1 MQSNKVIQDK
11 TNCKDEKSNTDYCA
25 KKDNAVSLQKVRFS
39 YDGGKTWILDGID
52 LEIAYGQRIAIIG
65 KNGSGKSTLS
75 KIIAGLSSPDSGIVT
90 LCGIKVFE
98 TNNVDSKAYQKARE
112 SIGALFQSPEDQ
124 IVTTV
129 VEDDVAFG
137 LENLCASKEF
147 MKQNISNALRA
158 VNMENHRFSDP
169 SNMSGGQQQR
179 VAIASSIATQSKLL
193 VLDEPTSMLDACA
206 KADVNKLFDKLQA
219 RGTTI
224 VQVTHK
230 ISECK
235 NADRIL
241 MLENGKLRDVSLLEL
256 DEFYAE
262 KSPAVIESKRMTEN
276 AEKSNAESKNK
287 RDSNKASKN
296 AAIEISNLSVS
307 YANSQNPIIRDYSLS
322 VKAGE
327 IVAIMGKNGCGKS
340 TLAKAICGLI
350 KYDSGSICV
359 NGIKI
364 SEKTSKSQMRAVR
377 KNIGYVMQL
386 PEQQLFAQTVFEDVA
401 YGPKNF
407 GLEGCELRSRVLSA
421 LKSLHIEHLA
431 QKSPFELSGGQQRL
445 AAIAGILACNP
456 KILVLDEPTAG
467 LDFEY
472 AKIVLKILS
481 DLHNKG
487 VTIIVITHDFS
498 EAKSLGARIVTLDSH
513 EKKQV
518 PEQAQDEKLENTSEN
533 AIANGNANTN
543 ENTSKNVSTNGSEN
557 TSKNKNKNKSLLS
570 LFNTR
575 IILISCLILMFSAFS
590 ITNFYQLGILAL
602 STLALIFLARISPI
616 ELLLS
621 LHMFIA
627 IFVFSG
633 LFNLLVVHSGRG
645 LFRIGPI
652 LITDDGIKFAIL
664 FASRFSLVILIGS
677 IIVLTISQTRLT
689 EACASI
695 ISPLKIVGLPSQ
707 EIALIMSL
715 ALRFLPTLSKEAESV
730 ALAQIARGGNI
741 KDGSIKKRLQAIT
754 SLIVPGFASVIRHAN
769 TLGLALDSRC
779 YVPGAKRTHLHTEKM
794 RLKDFALL
802 IITLGIVCGIISAG
816 IFV

>member
-11 TNCKDEKSNTDYCA
+11 TSCKVEKSNTDYFA

-98 TNNVDSKAYQKARE
+98 ANNVDSKAYQKARE

-179 VAIASSIATQSKLL
+179 VAIASSIATKSKLL
-193 VLDEPTSMLDACA
+193 VLDEPTSMLDSCA
-206 KADVNKLFDKLQA
+206 KEDVNKLFNKLQTS
-219 RGTTI
+219 GTTI

-256 DEFYAE
+256 DEFFTE
-262 KSPAVIESKRMTEN
+262 KSPAVIESKSMTEN
-276 AEKSNAESKNK
+276 AKKSNT
-287 RDSNKASKN
+287 
-296 AAIEISNLSVS
+296 AIEISNLNVS
-307 YANSQNPIIRDYSLS
+307 YTNSQSPIIRDYSLS
-322 VKAGE
+322 VKSCE

-340 TLAKAICGLI
+340 TLAKAICALI

-364 SEKTSKSQMRAVR
+364 SEKTSKSQMREIR

-407 GLEGCELRSRVLSA
+407 GLEGRELHSRVLNA

-445 AAIAGILACNP
+445 AAIAGVLACNP

-487 VTIIVITHDFS
+487 ITIIVITHDLN
-498 EAKSLGARIVTLDSH
+498 EAKSLGARIVTLESR
-513 EKKQV
+513 KKKEIQ
-518 PEQAQDEKLENTSEN
+518 EHAQDEKLENASEN
-533 AIANGNANTN
+533 VN
-543 ENTSKNVSTNGSEN
+543 EKKNEI
-557 TSKNKNKNKSLLS
+557 KNKSLLS

-616 ELLLS
+616 KLLLS

-633 LFNLLVVHSGRG
+633 MFNLLVVNSGREI
-645 LFRIGPI
+645 FKIGPL

-677 IIVLTISQTRLT
+677 IIVLTISQTQLT

-695 ISPLKIVGLPSQ
+695 ISPLRIIGLPSQ

-715 ALRFLPTLSKEAESV
+715 ALRFLPTLAKEAESV

-779 YVPGAKRTHLHTEKM
+779 YVPGAKRTHLHTEKI
-794 RLKDFALL
+794 RIKDFALL
-802 IITLGIVCGIISAG
+802 SVTLAIVCGIIFAG

>member
-11 TNCKDEKSNTDYCA
+11 TCCKVEKSNTDYFA

-65 KNGSGKSTLS
+65 KNGSGKSTLA

-98 TNNVDSKAYQKARE
+98 ANNVDSKAYQKARE

-158 VNMENHRFSDP
+158 VNMENHRFNDP

-179 VAIASSIATQSKLL
+179 VAIASSIATKSKLL
-193 VLDEPTSMLDACA
+193 VLDEPTSMLDSCA
-206 KADVNKLFDKLQA
+206 KEDVNKLFNKLQTS
-219 RGTTI
+219 GTTI

-256 DEFYAE
+256 DEFFTE
-262 KSPAVIESKRMTEN
+262 KSPAVIESKSMTEN
-276 AEKSNAESKNK
+276 AKKSNT
-287 RDSNKASKN
+287 
-296 AAIEISNLSVS
+296 AIEISNLNVS
-307 YANSQNPIIRDYSLS
+307 YTNSQTPIIRDYSLS
-322 VKAGE
+322 VKSGE

-340 TLAKAICGLI
+340 TLAKTICALI

-364 SEKTSKSQMRAVR
+364 SEKTSKSQMREIR

-407 GLEGCELRSRVLSA
+407 GLEGRELHSRVLNA

-487 VTIIVITHDFS
+487 VTIIVITHDLN
-498 EAKSLGARIVTLDSH
+498 EAKALGARIVALDSRK
-513 EKKQV
+513 KKQIQEHAQ
-518 PEQAQDEKLENTSEN
+518 EQTQDEKLENACE
-533 AIANGNANTN
+533 NGNEKKN
-543 ENTSKNVSTNGSEN
+543 EI
-557 TSKNKNKNKSLLS
+557 KNKSLLS

-616 ELLLS
+616 KLLLS

-633 LFNLLVVHSGRG
+633 MFNLLVVHSGREI
-645 LFRIGPI
+645 FKIGPL

-677 IIVLTISQTRLT
+677 IIVLTISQTQLT

-695 ISPLKIVGLPSQ
+695 ISPLRIIGLPSQ

-715 ALRFLPTLSKEAESV
+715 ALRFLPTLAKEAESV

-802 IITLGIVCGIISAG
+802 IITLAIVCGIIFAG

>member
-1 MQSNKVIQDK
+1 M
-11 TNCKDEKSNTDYCA
+11 
-25 KKDNAVSLQKVRFS
+25 QKVRFS

-65 KNGSGKSTLS
+65 KNGSGKSTLA

-98 TNNVDSKAYQKARE
+98 ANNVDSKAYQKARE

-158 VNMENHRFSDP
+158 VNMENHRFNDP

-179 VAIASSIATQSKLL
+179 VAIASSIATKSKLL
-193 VLDEPTSMLDACA
+193 VLDEPTSMLDSCA
-206 KADVNKLFDKLQA
+206 KEDVNKLFNKLQTS
-219 RGTTI
+219 GTTI

-256 DEFYAE
+256 DEFFTE
-262 KSPAVIESKRMTEN
+262 KSPAVIESKSMTEN
-276 AEKSNAESKNK
+276 AKKSNT
-287 RDSNKASKN
+287 
-296 AAIEISNLSVS
+296 AIEISNLNVS
-307 YANSQNPIIRDYSLS
+307 YTNSQTPIIRDYSLS
-322 VKAGE
+322 VKSGE

-340 TLAKAICGLI
+340 TLAKTICALI

-364 SEKTSKSQMRAVR
+364 SEKTSKSQMREIR

-407 GLEGCELRSRVLSA
+407 GLEGRELHSRVLNA

-445 AAIAGILACNP
+445 AAIAGVLACNP

-487 VTIIVITHDFS
+487 ITIIVITHDLN
-498 EAKSLGARIVTLDSH
+498 EAKSLGARIVTLESR
-513 EKKQV
+513 KKKEIQ
-518 PEQAQDEKLENTSEN
+518 EHAQDEKLENASEN
-533 AIANGNANTN
+533 VN
-543 ENTSKNVSTNGSEN
+543 EK
-557 TSKNKNKNKSLLS
+557 KIKNKSLLS

-616 ELLLS
+616 KLLLS

-633 LFNLLVVHSGRG
+633 MFNLLVVNSGREI
-645 LFRIGPI
+645 FKIGPL

-677 IIVLTISQTRLT
+677 IIVLTISQTQLT

-695 ISPLKIVGLPSQ
+695 ISPLRIIGLPSQ

-779 YVPGAKRTHLHTEKM
+779 YVPGANRTHLHAEKI
-794 RLKDFALL
+794 RIKDFALL
-802 IITLGIVCGIISAG
+802 SVTLAIVCGIIFAG

>member
-1 MQSNKVIQDK
+1 MQSNKVIQYK
-11 TNCKDEKSNTDYCA
+11 TSCKDERSNTDYCA

-98 TNNVDSKAYQKARE
+98 ANNVDSKAYQKARE

-147 MKQNISNALRA
+147 MKKNISNALRA

-179 VAIASSIATQSKLL
+179 VAIASSIATKSKLL
-193 VLDEPTSMLDACA
+193 VLDEPTSMLDSCA
-206 KADVNKLFDKLQA
+206 KEDVNKLFDKLQA
-219 RGTTI
+219 SGTTI

-256 DEFYAE
+256 DEFFTE
-262 KSPAVIESKRMTEN
+262 KSPAVIESKSMTEN
-276 AEKSNAESKNK
+276 AESSNT
-287 RDSNKASKN
+287 
-296 AAIEISNLSVS
+296 AIEISNLNVS
-307 YANSQNPIIRDYSLS
+307 YTNSQSPIIRDYSLS
-322 VKAGE
+322 VKSGE

-340 TLAKAICGLI
+340 TLAKAICALI

-364 SEKTSKSQMRAVR
+364 SEKTSKSQMREIR

-407 GLEGCELRSRVLSA
+407 GLEGCELRSRVLNA

-487 VTIIVITHDFS
+487 VTIIVITHDLN
-498 EAKSLGARIVTLDSH
+498 EAKALGARIVTLDSR
-513 EKKQV
+513 EKKQAQ
-518 PEQAQDEKLENTSEN
+518 EQAQVQAQGKKLENTSEN
-533 AIANGNANTN
+533 
-543 ENTSKNVSTNGSEN
+543 GSEN
-557 TSKNKNKNKSLLS
+557 KNKNKNKSLLS

-616 ELLLS
+616 KLLLS

-627 IFVFSG
+627 IFIFSG

-645 LFRIGPI
+645 LFRIGPL

-802 IITLGIVCGIISAG
+802 SVTLAIVCGIIFAG
-816 IFV
+816 IFIA

>member
-1 MQSNKVIQDK
+1 MQSNKVIQYK
-11 TNCKDEKSNTDYCA
+11 TSCKDEKSNTDYCA

-98 TNNVDSKAYQKARE
+98 ANNVDSKAYQKARE

-147 MKQNISNALRA
+147 MKQNIGNALRA

-179 VAIASSIATQSKLL
+179 VAIASSIATKSKLL
-193 VLDEPTSMLDACA
+193 VLDEPTSMLDSCA
-206 KADVNKLFDKLQA
+206 KEDVNKLFDKLQA
-219 RGTTI
+219 SGTTI

-256 DEFYAE
+256 DEFFTE
-262 KSPAVIESKRMTEN
+262 KSPTVIESKSMTEN
-276 AEKSNAESKNK
+276 VENSNT
-287 RDSNKASKN
+287 
-296 AAIEISNLSVS
+296 AIEISNLRLS
-307 YANSQNPIIRDYSLS
+307 YSKNQTPILCDYSLS
-322 VKAGE
+322 VKSGE

-340 TLAKAICGLI
+340 TLAKAICALI

-364 SEKTSKSQMRAVR
+364 SEKTSKSQMREIR

-407 GLEGCELRSRVLSA
+407 GLEGRELHSRVLSA

-487 VTIIVITHDFS
+487 VTIIVITHDLN
-498 EAKSLGARIVTLDSH
+498 EAKALGARIVTLDSR
-513 EKKQV
+513 KKKLVQEQV
-518 PEQAQDEKLENTSEN
+518 QAQAEKLENASE
-533 AIANGNANTN
+533 
-543 ENTSKNVSTNGSEN
+543 NGSEN
-557 TSKNKNKNKSLLS
+557 ENKNKSLLS

-616 ELLLS
+616 KLLLS

-633 LFNLLVVHSGRG
+633 MFNLLVVHSGREI
-645 LFRIGPI
+645 FKIGP
-652 LITDDGIKFAIL
+652 LSITDDGIKFAIL

-695 ISPLKIVGLPSQ
+695 ISPLKSVGLPSQ

-741 KDGSIKKRLQAIT
+741 KDGSIKKRLRAIT

-779 YVPGAKRTHLHTEKM
+779 YVPGAKRTHLHTEKIHI
-794 RLKDFALL
+794 KDFALL
-802 IITLGIVCGIISAG
+802 SVTLAIVCGIIFAG
-816 IFV
+816 IFI

>member
-11 TNCKDEKSNTDYCA
+11 TSCKVEKSNTYYCA

-98 TNNVDSKAYQKARE
+98 ANNVDSKAYQKARE

-147 MKQNISNALRA
+147 MKKNISKALRA

-179 VAIASSIATQSKLL
+179 VAIASSIATKSKLL
-193 VLDEPTSMLDACA
+193 VLDEPTSMLDSCA
-206 KADVNKLFDKLQA
+206 KEDVNKLFNKLQTS
-219 RGTTI
+219 GTTI

-256 DEFYAE
+256 DEFFTE
-262 KSPAVIESKRMTEN
+262 KSPAVIESKSMTEN
-276 AEKSNAESKNK
+276 VEKSNAENSNAESKNK
-287 RDSNKASKN
+287 RDSNKTNKN

-340 TLAKAICGLI
+340 TLAKAICALI

-364 SEKTSKSQMRAVR
+364 SEKTSKSQMRGIR

-407 GLEGCELRSRVLSA
+407 GLEGCELRSIVLNA

-498 EAKSLGARIVTLDSH
+498 EAKALGARIVTLDSR
-513 EKKQV
+513 KKKEIQ
-518 PEQAQDEKLENTSEN
+518 EHAQDEKLENASE
-533 AIANGNANTN
+533 
-543 ENTSKNVSTNGSEN
+543 NGSE
-557 TSKNKNKNKSLLS
+557 NKNKSLLS

-616 ELLLS
+616 KLFLS

-695 ISPLKIVGLPSQ
+695 ISPLKSVGLPSQ

-715 ALRFLPTLSKEAESV
+715 ALRFLPTLAKEAESV

-779 YVPGAKRTHLHTEKM
+779 YVPGAKRTHLHTEKIHI
-794 RLKDFALL
+794 KDFALL
-802 IITLGIVCGIISAG
+802 IITLGIVFGIIFAG
-816 IFV
+816 IFI

>member
-1 MQSNKVIQDK
+1 MQSNKVIQYK
-11 TNCKDEKSNTDYCA
+11 TSCKVEKSNTDYCA

-98 TNNVDSKAYQKARE
+98 ANNVDSKSYQKARE

-147 MKQNISNALRA
+147 MKKNISNALRA

-179 VAIASSIATQSKLL
+179 VAIASSIATKSKLL
-193 VLDEPTSMLDACA
+193 VLDEPTSMLDSCA
-206 KADVNKLFDKLQA
+206 KEDVNKLFDKLQA
-219 RGTTI
+219 SGTTI

-256 DEFYAE
+256 DEFFTE
-262 KSPAVIESKRMTEN
+262 KSPAVIESKSMTEN
-276 AEKSNAESKNK
+276 VENSNT
-287 RDSNKASKN
+287 
-296 AAIEISNLSVS
+296 AIEISNLRLS
-307 YANSQNPIIRDYSLS
+307 YSKNQAPILCDYSLS
-322 VKAGE
+322 VKSGE

-340 TLAKAICGLI
+340 TLAKAICALI

-359 NGIKI
+359 NGIKN
-364 SEKTSKSQMRAVR
+364 SEKTSKSQMREIR

-407 GLEGCELRSRVLSA
+407 GLEGRELHSRVLNA

-487 VTIIVITHDFS
+487 VTIIVITHDLN
-498 EAKSLGARIVTLDSH
+498 EAKSLGARIVTLDSR
-513 EKKQV
+513 KKKRVQEQEQV
-518 PEQAQDEKLENTSEN
+518 QAQDEKLEN
-533 AIANGNANTN
+533 AN
-543 ENTSKNVSTNGSEN
+543 ENGSE
-557 TSKNKNKNKSLLS
+557 SKNENKNKSLLS

-616 ELLLS
+616 KLLLS

-633 LFNLLVVHSGRG
+633 MFNLLVVHSGRE
-645 LFRIGPI
+645 LFRIGPL

-695 ISPLKIVGLPSQ
+695 ILPLKSVGLPSQ

-741 KDGSIKKRLQAIT
+741 KDGSIKKRLRAIT

-779 YVPGAKRTHLHTEKM
+779 YVPGAKRTHLHTEKIHI
-794 RLKDFALL
+794 KDFALL
-802 IITLGIVCGIISAG
+802 SVTLAIVCGIISVSYTHLTLPTKR
-816 IFV
+816 IV

>member
-1 MQSNKVIQDK
+1 MQSNKVIQYK
-11 TNCKDEKSNTDYCA
+11 TSCKDEKSNMDYCA

-65 KNGSGKSTLS
+65 KNGSGKSTLA

-98 TNNVDSKAYQKARE
+98 ANNVDSKAYQKARE

-147 MKQNISNALRA
+147 MKKNISNALRA

-179 VAIASSIATQSKLL
+179 VAIASSIATKSKLL
-193 VLDEPTSMLDACA
+193 VLDEPTSMLDSCA
-206 KADVNKLFDKLQA
+206 KEDVNKLFDKLQA
-219 RGTTI
+219 SGTTI

-256 DEFYAE
+256 DEFFTE
-262 KSPAVIESKRMTEN
+262 KSPAVIESKSMTEN
-276 AEKSNAESKNK
+276 AESSNT
-287 RDSNKASKN
+287 
-296 AAIEISNLSVS
+296 AIEISNLNVS
-307 YANSQNPIIRDYSLS
+307 YTNSQSPIIRDYSLS
-322 VKAGE
+322 VKSGE

-340 TLAKAICGLI
+340 TLAKAICALI

-364 SEKTSKSQMRAVR
+364 SEKTSKSQMREIR

-407 GLEGCELRSRVLSA
+407 GLEGCELRSRVLNA

-487 VTIIVITHDFS
+487 VTIIVITHDLN
-498 EAKSLGARIVTLDSH
+498 EAKALGARIVTLDSR
-513 EKKQV
+513 EKKQAQ
-518 PEQAQDEKLENTSEN
+518 EQAQGKKLENTSEN
-533 AIANGNANTN
+533 
-543 ENTSKNVSTNGSEN
+543 GSEN
-557 TSKNKNKNKSLLS
+557 KNKNKNKSLLS

-616 ELLLS
+616 KLLLS

-633 LFNLLVVHSGRG
+633 MFNLLVVHSGKG
-645 LFRIGPI
+645 LFRIGPL

-802 IITLGIVCGIISAG
+802 SVTLAIVCGIIFAG
-816 IFV
+816 IFIYNRTD

>member
-11 TNCKDEKSNTDYCA
+11 TCCKVEKSNTDYCA

-65 KNGSGKSTLS
+65 KNGSGKSTLA

-98 TNNVDSKAYQKARE
+98 ANNVDSKAYQKARE

-179 VAIASSIATQSKLL
+179 VAIASSIATKSKLL
-193 VLDEPTSMLDACA
+193 VLDEPTSMLDSCA
-206 KADVNKLFDKLQA
+206 KEDVNKLFNKLQTS
-219 RGTTI
+219 GTTI

-256 DEFYAE
+256 DEFFTE
-262 KSPAVIESKRMTEN
+262 KSPAVIESKSMTEN
-276 AEKSNAESKNK
+276 AKKSNT
-287 RDSNKASKN
+287 
-296 AAIEISNLSVS
+296 AIEISNLNVS
-307 YANSQNPIIRDYSLS
+307 YTNSQTPIIRDYSLS
-322 VKAGE
+322 VKSGE

-340 TLAKAICGLI
+340 TLAKAICALI

-364 SEKTSKSQMRAVR
+364 SEKTSKSQMREIR

-407 GLEGCELRSRVLSA
+407 GLEGRELHSRVLNA

-487 VTIIVITHDFS
+487 ITIIVITHDLN
-498 EAKSLGARIVTLDSH
+498 EAKSLGARIVTLESR
-513 EKKQV
+513 KKKEIQ
-518 PEQAQDEKLENTSEN
+518 EHAQDEKLENASEN
-533 AIANGNANTN
+533 VN
-543 ENTSKNVSTNGSEN
+543 EKKNEI
-557 TSKNKNKNKSLLS
+557 KNKSLLS

-616 ELLLS
+616 KLLLS

-633 LFNLLVVHSGRG
+633 MFNLLVVHSGREI
-645 LFRIGPI
+645 FKIGPL

-677 IIVLTISQTRLT
+677 IIVLTISQTQLT

-695 ISPLKIVGLPSQ
+695 ISPLKIIGLPSQ

-715 ALRFLPTLSKEAESV
+715 ALRFLPTLAKEAESV

-779 YVPGAKRTHLHTEKM
+779 YVPGAKRTHLHTEKI
-794 RLKDFALL
+794 RIKDFALL
-802 IITLGIVCGIISAG
+802 SVTLAIVCGIIFAG

>member
-11 TNCKDEKSNTDYCA
+11 ASCKDEKSNTDYCA

-65 KNGSGKSTLS
+65 KNGSGKSTLA

-98 TNNVDSKAYQKARE
+98 ANNVDSKAYQKARE

-147 MKQNISNALRA
+147 MKKNISNALRA

-179 VAIASSIATQSKLL
+179 VAIASSIATKSKLL
-193 VLDEPTSMLDACA
+193 VLDEPTSMLDSCA
-206 KADVNKLFDKLQA
+206 KEDVNKLFDKLQTS
-219 RGTTI
+219 GTTI
-224 VQVTHK
+224 VQVTHN
-230 ISECK
+230 ISDCK

-256 DEFYAE
+256 EEFYAE
-262 KSPAVIESKRMTEN
+262 KSPAVIGSKSMTEN
-276 AEKSNAESKNK
+276 VEKSNAENSNAESKNK
-287 RDSNKASKN
+287 RDSNKTNKN

-340 TLAKAICGLI
+340 TLAKAICALI

-364 SEKTSKSQMRAVR
+364 SEKTSKSQMRGIR

-407 GLEGCELRSRVLSA
+407 GLEGCELRSIVLNA

-498 EAKSLGARIVTLDSH
+498 EAKALGARIVTLDSR
-513 EKKQV
+513 KKKEIQ
-518 PEQAQDEKLENTSEN
+518 EHAQDEKLENASE
-533 AIANGNANTN
+533 
-543 ENTSKNVSTNGSEN
+543 NGSE
-557 TSKNKNKNKSLLS
+557 NKNKSLLS

-616 ELLLS
+616 KLFLS

-695 ISPLKIVGLPSQ
+695 ISPLKSVGLPSQ

-715 ALRFLPTLSKEAESV
+715 ALRFLPTLAKEAESV

-779 YVPGAKRTHLHTEKM
+779 YVPGAKRTHLHTEKIHI
-794 RLKDFALL
+794 KDFALL
-802 IITLGIVCGIISAG
+802 IITLGIVCGIIFAG
-816 IFV
+816 IFI

>member
-11 TNCKDEKSNTDYCA
+11 TCCKVEKSNTDYCA

-65 KNGSGKSTLS
+65 KNGSGKSTLA

-124 IVTTV
+124 IVTTI

-179 VAIASSIATQSKLL
+179 VAIASSIATRSKLL
-193 VLDEPTSMLDACA
+193 VLDEPTSMLDSYA
-206 KADVNKLFDKLQA
+206 KEDVDKLFDKLQTS
-219 RGTTI
+219 GTTI

-256 DEFYAE
+256 DEFFTE
-262 KSPAVIESKRMTEN
+262 KSPAVIESKSMTEN
-276 AEKSNAESKNK
+276 AKKSNT
-287 RDSNKASKN
+287 
-296 AAIEISNLSVS
+296 AIEISNLNVS
-307 YANSQNPIIRDYSLS
+307 YTNSQTPIIRDYSLS
-322 VKAGE
+322 VKSGE

-340 TLAKAICGLI
+340 TLAKAICALI

-364 SEKTSKSQMRAVR
+364 SEKTSKSQMREIR

-407 GLEGCELRSRVLSA
+407 GLEGRELHSRVLNA

-445 AAIAGILACNP
+445 AAIAGVLACNP

-487 VTIIVITHDFS
+487 VTIIVITHDLN
-498 EAKSLGARIVTLDSH
+498 EAKALGARIVTLDSR
-513 EKKQV
+513 KKK
-518 PEQAQDEKLENTSEN
+518 EQAQEHAQDEKLENTSEN
-533 AIANGNANTN
+533 VN
-543 ENTSKNVSTNGSEN
+543 EK
-557 TSKNKNKNKSLLS
+557 KNKNKSLLS

-616 ELLLS
+616 KLLLS

-633 LFNLLVVHSGRG
+633 MFNLLVVHYGREI
-645 LFRIGPI
+645 FKIGPL

-664 FASRFSLVILIGS
+664 FAARFSLVILIGS

-695 ISPLKIVGLPSQ
+695 ISPLKSVGLPSQ

-741 KDGSIKKRLQAIT
+741 KYGSIKKRLQAIT

-779 YVPGAKRTHLHTEKM
+779 YVPGAKRTHLHTEKI

-802 IITLGIVCGIISAG
+802 IITLGIVCGIIFAG
-816 IFV
+816 IFVY

>member
-11 TNCKDEKSNTDYCA
+11 ASDKTSYKDEKSNTDYCA

-52 LEIAYGQRIAIIG
+52 LEIAYGQRISIIG
-65 KNGSGKSTLS
+65 KNGSGKSTLA

-98 TNNVDSKAYQKARE
+98 ANNVDSKAYQKARE

-169 SNMSGGQQQR
+169 SNMSGGQQQS
-179 VAIASSIATQSKLL
+179 VAIASSIATKSKLL
-193 VLDEPTSMLDACA
+193 VLDEPTSMLDSCA
-206 KADVNKLFDKLQA
+206 KEDVDKLFDKLQTS
-219 RGTTI
+219 GTTI

-256 DEFYAE
+256 DEFFTE
-262 KSPAVIESKRMTEN
+262 KSPAVIESKSMTEN
-276 AEKSNAESKNK
+276 AKKSNT
-287 RDSNKASKN
+287 
-296 AAIEISNLSVS
+296 AIEISNLNVS
-307 YANSQNPIIRDYSLS
+307 YTNSQSPIIRDYSLS
-322 VKAGE
+322 VKSGE

-340 TLAKAICGLI
+340 TLAKAICALI

-364 SEKTSKSQMRAVR
+364 SEKTSKSQMREIR

-407 GLEGCELRSRVLSA
+407 GLEGRELHSRVLNA

-445 AAIAGILACNP
+445 AAIAGVLACNP

-487 VTIIVITHDFS
+487 ITIIVITHDLN
-498 EAKSLGARIVTLDSH
+498 EAKSLGARIVTLESR
-513 EKKQV
+513 KKKEIQE
-518 PEQAQDEKLENTSEN
+518 PAQDEKLENASEN
-533 AIANGNANTN
+533 VN
-543 ENTSKNVSTNGSEN
+543 EKKNEI
-557 TSKNKNKNKSLLS
+557 KNKSLLS

-616 ELLLS
+616 KLLLS

-633 LFNLLVVHSGRG
+633 MFNLLVVHSGREI
-645 LFRIGPI
+645 FKIGPL

-695 ISPLKIVGLPSQ
+695 ISPLKSVGLPSQ

-802 IITLGIVCGIISAG
+802 IITLAIVCGIIFAG

>member
-11 TNCKDEKSNTDYCA
+11 TCCKVEKSNTDYCA

-98 TNNVDSKAYQKARE
+98 ANNVDSKAYQKARE

-179 VAIASSIATQSKLL
+179 VAIASSIATKSKLL
-193 VLDEPTSMLDACA
+193 VLDEPTSMLDSCA
-206 KADVNKLFDKLQA
+206 KEDVNKLFNKLQTS
-219 RGTTI
+219 GTTI

-256 DEFYAE
+256 DEFFTE
-262 KSPAVIESKRMTEN
+262 KSPAVIGSKSMTKNVEN
-276 AEKSNAESKNK
+276 SNT
-287 RDSNKASKN
+287 
-296 AAIEISNLSVS
+296 AIEISNLNVS
-307 YANSQNPIIRDYSLS
+307 YTNSQTPIIRDYSLS
-322 VKAGE
+322 VKSGE

-340 TLAKAICGLI
+340 TLAKAICALI

-364 SEKTSKSQMRAVR
+364 SEKTSKSQMREIR

-407 GLEGCELRSRVLSA
+407 GLEGRELHSRVLNA

-445 AAIAGILACNP
+445 AAIAGVLACNP

-487 VTIIVITHDFS
+487 VTIIVITHDLN
-498 EAKSLGARIVTLDSH
+498 EAKSLGARIVTLDSR
-513 EKKQV
+513 KKKEIQ
-518 PEQAQDEKLENTSEN
+518 EHAQDEKLENASEN
-533 AIANGNANTN
+533 VN
-543 ENTSKNVSTNGSEN
+543 EK
-557 TSKNKNKNKSLLS
+557 KNKDKNKSLLS

-616 ELLLS
+616 KLLLS

-633 LFNLLVVHSGRG
+633 MFNLLVVHSGKG
-645 LFRIGPI
+645 LFRIGPL

-695 ISPLKIVGLPSQ
+695 ISPLKSVGLPSQ

-741 KDGSIKKRLQAIT
+741 KDGSIKKRLRAIT

-802 IITLGIVCGIISAG
+802 SVTLAIVCGIIFAG
-816 IFV
+816 IFI

>member
-11 TNCKDEKSNTDYCA
+11 TCCKVEKSNTDYFA

-65 KNGSGKSTLS
+65 KNGSGKSTLA

-98 TNNVDSKAYQKARE
+98 ANNVDSKAYQKARE

-179 VAIASSIATQSKLL
+179 VAIASSIATKSKLL
-193 VLDEPTSMLDACA
+193 VLDEPTSMLDSCA
-206 KADVNKLFDKLQA
+206 KEDVNKLFNKLQTS
-219 RGTTI
+219 GTTI

-256 DEFYAE
+256 DEFFTE
-262 KSPAVIESKRMTEN
+262 KSPAVIESKSMTEN
-276 AEKSNAESKNK
+276 AKKSNT
-287 RDSNKASKN
+287 
-296 AAIEISNLSVS
+296 AIEISNLNVS
-307 YANSQNPIIRDYSLS
+307 YTNSQSPIIRDYSLS
-322 VKAGE
+322 VKSGE

-340 TLAKAICGLI
+340 TLAKTICALI

-364 SEKTSKSQMRAVR
+364 SEKTSKSQMREIR

-407 GLEGCELRSRVLSA
+407 GLEGRELHSRVLNA

-445 AAIAGILACNP
+445 AAIAGVLACNP

-487 VTIIVITHDFS
+487 ITIIVITHDLN
-498 EAKSLGARIVTLDSH
+498 EAKSLGARIVTLESR
-513 EKKQV
+513 KKKEIQ
-518 PEQAQDEKLENTSEN
+518 EHAQDEKLENASEN
-533 AIANGNANTN
+533 VN
-543 ENTSKNVSTNGSEN
+543 EKKNEI
-557 TSKNKNKNKSLLS
+557 KNKSLLS

-616 ELLLS
+616 KLLLS

-633 LFNLLVVHSGRG
+633 MFNLLVVHSGREI
-645 LFRIGPI
+645 FKIGPL

-677 IIVLTISQTRLT
+677 IIVLAISQTQLT

-695 ISPLKIVGLPSQ
+695 ISPLKIIGLPSQ

-715 ALRFLPTLSKEAESV
+715 ALRFLPTLAKEAESV

-779 YVPGAKRTHLHTEKM
+779 YVPGAKRTHLHTEKI
-794 RLKDFALL
+794 RIKDFALL
-802 IITLGIVCGIISAG
+802 SVTLAIVCGIIFAG

>member
-11 TNCKDEKSNTDYCA
+11 TCCKVEKSNTDYFA

-65 KNGSGKSTLS
+65 KNGSGKSTLA
-75 KIIAGLSSPDSGIVT
+75 KIIAGFSSPDSGIVT

-98 TNNVDSKAYQKARE
+98 ANNVDSKAYQKARE

-179 VAIASSIATQSKLL
+179 VAIASSIATKSKLL
-193 VLDEPTSMLDACA
+193 VLDEPTSMLDSCA
-206 KADVNKLFDKLQA
+206 KEDVNKLFNKLQTS
-219 RGTTI
+219 GTTI

-256 DEFYAE
+256 DEFFTE
-262 KSPAVIESKRMTEN
+262 KSPAVIESKSMTEN
-276 AEKSNAESKNK
+276 AKKSNT
-287 RDSNKASKN
+287 
-296 AAIEISNLSVS
+296 AIEISNLNVS
-307 YANSQNPIIRDYSLS
+307 YTNSQTPILRDYSLS
-322 VKAGE
+322 VKSGE

-340 TLAKAICGLI
+340 TLAKAICALI

-364 SEKTSKSQMRAVR
+364 SEKTSKSQMREIR

-407 GLEGCELRSRVLSA
+407 GLEGRELHSRVLNA

-445 AAIAGILACNP
+445 AAIAGVLACNP

-487 VTIIVITHDFS
+487 ITIIVITHDLN
-498 EAKSLGARIVTLDSH
+498 EAKSLGARIVTLESR
-513 EKKQV
+513 KKKEIQ
-518 PEQAQDEKLENTSEN
+518 EHAQDEKFENASEN
-533 AIANGNANTN
+533 VN
-543 ENTSKNVSTNGSEN
+543 EKKNEI
-557 TSKNKNKNKSLLS
+557 KNKSLLS

-616 ELLLS
+616 KLLLS

-633 LFNLLVVHSGRG
+633 MFNLLVVHSGREI
-645 LFRIGPI
+645 FKIGPL

-677 IIVLTISQTRLT
+677 IIVLTISQTQLT

-695 ISPLKIVGLPSQ
+695 ISPLRIIGLPSQ

-715 ALRFLPTLSKEAESV
+715 ALRFLPTLAKEAESV

-802 IITLGIVCGIISAG
+802 IITLAIVCGIIFAG

>member
-1 MQSNKVIQDK
+1 MQSNKVIQYK
-11 TNCKDEKSNTDYCA
+11 TSCKVEKSNTDYFA

-169 SNMSGGQQQR
+169 SNMSGGQQQS
-179 VAIASSIATQSKLL
+179 VAIASSIATKSKLL
-193 VLDEPTSMLDACA
+193 VLDEPTSMLDSCA
-206 KADVNKLFDKLQA
+206 KEDVDKLFDKLQTS
-219 RGTTI
+219 GTTI

-256 DEFYAE
+256 DEFFTE
-262 KSPAVIESKRMTEN
+262 KSPAVIESKSMTEN
-276 AEKSNAESKNK
+276 AKKSNT
-287 RDSNKASKN
+287 
-296 AAIEISNLSVS
+296 AIEISNLNVS
-307 YANSQNPIIRDYSLS
+307 YTNSQSPIIRDYSLS
-322 VKAGE
+322 VKSGE

-340 TLAKAICGLI
+340 TLAKAICALI

-364 SEKTSKSQMRAVR
+364 SEKTSKSQMREIR

-407 GLEGCELRSRVLSA
+407 GLEGRELHSRVLNA

-445 AAIAGILACNP
+445 AAIAGVLACNP

-487 VTIIVITHDFS
+487 ITIIVITHDLN
-498 EAKSLGARIVTLDSH
+498 EAKSLGARIVTLDSR
-513 EKKQV
+513 KKKEIQ
-518 PEQAQDEKLENTSEN
+518 EHAQDEKLENASEN
-533 AIANGNANTN
+533 VN
-543 ENTSKNVSTNGSEN
+543 EKKNEI
-557 TSKNKNKNKSLLS
+557 KNKSLLS

-616 ELLLS
+616 KLLLS

-633 LFNLLVVHSGRG
+633 MFNLLVVHSGREI
-645 LFRIGPI
+645 FKIGPL

-677 IIVLTISQTRLT
+677 IIVLTISQTQLT

-695 ISPLKIVGLPSQ
+695 ISPLKIIGLPSQ

-715 ALRFLPTLSKEAESV
+715 ALRFLPTLAKEAESV

-779 YVPGAKRTHLHTEKM
+779 YVPGAKRTHLHTEKI
-794 RLKDFALL
+794 RIKDFALL
-802 IITLGIVCGIISAG
+802 SVTLAIVCGIIFAG

>member
-1 MQSNKVIQDK
+1 MQSNKVIQYK
-11 TNCKDEKSNTDYCA
+11 TSCKVEKSNTDYFA

-98 TNNVDSKAYQKARE
+98 ANNVDSKAYQKARE

-179 VAIASSIATQSKLL
+179 VAIASSIATKSKLL
-193 VLDEPTSMLDACA
+193 VLDEPTSMLDSCA
-206 KADVNKLFDKLQA
+206 KEDVNKLFNKLQTS
-219 RGTTI
+219 GTTI

-256 DEFYAE
+256 DEFFTE
-262 KSPAVIESKRMTEN
+262 KSPAVIESKSMTEN
-276 AEKSNAESKNK
+276 AKKSNT
-287 RDSNKASKN
+287 
-296 AAIEISNLSVS
+296 AIEISNLNVS
-307 YANSQNPIIRDYSLS
+307 YTNSQSPIIRDYSLS
-322 VKAGE
+322 VKSGE

-340 TLAKAICGLI
+340 TLAKAICALI

-364 SEKTSKSQMRAVR
+364 SEKTSKSQMREIR

-407 GLEGCELRSRVLSA
+407 GLEGRELHSRVLNA

-445 AAIAGILACNP
+445 AAIAGVLACNP

-487 VTIIVITHDFS
+487 ITIIVITHDLN
-498 EAKSLGARIVTLDSH
+498 EAKSLGARIVTLESR
-513 EKKQV
+513 KKKEIQ
-518 PEQAQDEKLENTSEN
+518 EHAQDEKLENASEN
-533 AIANGNANTN
+533 VN
-543 ENTSKNVSTNGSEN
+543 EKKNEI
-557 TSKNKNKNKSLLS
+557 KNKSLLS

-602 STLALIFLARISPI
+602 STLVLIFLARISPI
-616 ELLLS
+616 KLLSS

-633 LFNLLVVHSGRG
+633 MFNLLVVHSGRG
-645 LFRIGPI
+645 LFRIGPL

-677 IIVLTISQTRLT
+677 IIVLTISQTQLT

-695 ISPLKIVGLPSQ
+695 ISPLKIIGLPSQ

-715 ALRFLPTLSKEAESV
+715 ALRFLPTLAKEAESV

-754 SLIVPGFASVIRHAN
+754 SLIVPGFASVIRHAD

-779 YVPGAKRTHLHTEKM
+779 YVPGAKRTHLHTEKI

-802 IITLGIVCGIISAG
+802 IITLAIVCGIIFAG

>member
-11 TNCKDEKSNTDYCA
+11 TSCKVEKSNTDYCA

-98 TNNVDSKAYQKARE
+98 ANNVDSKAYQKARE

-147 MKQNISNALRA
+147 MKKNISNALRA

-179 VAIASSIATQSKLL
+179 VAIASSIATKSKLL
-193 VLDEPTSMLDACA
+193 VLDEPTSMLDSCA
-206 KADVNKLFDKLQA
+206 KEDVDKLFDKLQTS
-219 RGTTI
+219 GTTI

-241 MLENGKLRDVSLLEL
+241 MLENGKLRDVSLLKL
-256 DEFYAE
+256 DEFFTE
-262 KSPAVIESKRMTEN
+262 KSPAVIESKSMTEN
-276 AEKSNAESKNK
+276 AESSNT
-287 RDSNKASKN
+287 
-296 AAIEISNLSVS
+296 AIEISNLRLS
-307 YANSQNPIIRDYSLS
+307 YSKNQTPILCDYSLS

-340 TLAKAICGLI
+340 TLAKAICALI

-364 SEKTSKSQMRAVR
+364 SEKTSKSQMREIR

-407 GLEGCELRSRVLSA
+407 GLEGRELHSRVLSA

-487 VTIIVITHDFS
+487 VTIIVITHDLN
-498 EAKSLGARIVTLDSH
+498 EAKSLGARIVTLDSN
-513 EKKQV
+513 KKKLVQEQEQV
-518 PEQAQDEKLENTSEN
+518 HAQAEKLENASE
-533 AIANGNANTN
+533 
-543 ENTSKNVSTNGSEN
+543 NGSE
-557 TSKNKNKNKSLLS
+557 NKNKSLLS

-616 ELLLS
+616 KLLLS
-621 LHMFIA
+621 LHIFIA

-633 LFNLLVVHSGRG
+633 MFNLLVVHSGKG
-645 LFRIGPI
+645 LFRIGPL

-741 KDGSIKKRLQAIT
+741 KDGSIKKRLRAIT

-779 YVPGAKRTHLHTEKM
+779 YVPGAKRTHLHTEKI
-794 RLKDFALL
+794 RIKDFALL
-802 IITLGIVCGIISAG
+802 SVTLAIVCGIIFAG
-816 IFV
+816 IFIA

>member
-11 TNCKDEKSNTDYCA
+11 TSCKVEKSNTDYCA

-98 TNNVDSKAYQKARE
+98 ANNVDSKAYQKARE

-179 VAIASSIATQSKLL
+179 VAIASSIATKSKLL
-193 VLDEPTSMLDACA
+193 VLDEPTSMLDSCA
-206 KADVNKLFDKLQA
+206 KEDVNKLFDKLQA
-219 RGTTI
+219 SGTTI

-256 DEFYAE
+256 DEFFTE
-262 KSPAVIESKRMTEN
+262 KSPAVIESKSMTEN
-276 AEKSNAESKNK
+276 VENSNT
-287 RDSNKASKN
+287 
-296 AAIEISNLSVS
+296 AIEISNLRLS
-307 YANSQNPIIRDYSLS
+307 YSKNQTPILCDYSLS
-322 VKAGE
+322 VKSGE

-340 TLAKAICGLI
+340 TLAKAICALI

-364 SEKTSKSQMRAVR
+364 SEKTSKSQMREIR

-407 GLEGCELRSRVLSA
+407 GLEGRELHSRVLSA

-487 VTIIVITHDFS
+487 VTIIVITHDLN
-498 EAKSLGARIVTLDSH
+498 EAKALGARIVTLDSR
-513 EKKQV
+513 KKKLVQEQV
-518 PEQAQDEKLENTSEN
+518 QAQAEKLENASE
-533 AIANGNANTN
+533 
-543 ENTSKNVSTNGSEN
+543 NGSEN
-557 TSKNKNKNKSLLS
+557 ENKNKSLLS

-616 ELLLS
+616 KLLLS

-633 LFNLLVVHSGRG
+633 MFNLLVVHSGREI
-645 LFRIGPI
+645 FKIGP
-652 LITDDGIKFAIL
+652 LSITDDGIKFAIL

-695 ISPLKIVGLPSQ
+695 ISPLKSVGLPSQ

-741 KDGSIKKRLQAIT
+741 KDGSIKKRLRAIT

-779 YVPGAKRTHLHTEKM
+779 YVPGAKRTHLHTEKI
-794 RLKDFALL
+794 RIKDFALL
-802 IITLGIVCGIISAG
+802 SVTLAIVCGIIFAG
-816 IFV
+816 IFIA

>member
-11 TNCKDEKSNTDYCA
+11 TCCKVEKSNTDYFA

-65 KNGSGKSTLS
+65 KNGSGKSTLA

-98 TNNVDSKAYQKARE
+98 ANNVDSKAYQKARE

-179 VAIASSIATQSKLL
+179 VAIASSIATKSKLI
-193 VLDEPTSMLDACA
+193 VLDEPTSMLDSCA
-206 KADVNKLFDKLQA
+206 KEDVNKLFNKLQTS
-219 RGTTI
+219 GTTI

-256 DEFYAE
+256 DEFFTE
-262 KSPAVIESKRMTEN
+262 KSPAVIESKSMTEN
-276 AEKSNAESKNK
+276 AKKSNT
-287 RDSNKASKN
+287 
-296 AAIEISNLSVS
+296 AIEISNLNVS
-307 YANSQNPIIRDYSLS
+307 YTNSQTPIIRDYSLS
-322 VKAGE
+322 VKSGE

-340 TLAKAICGLI
+340 TLAKTICALI

-364 SEKTSKSQMRAVR
+364 SEKTSKSQMREIR

-407 GLEGCELRSRVLSA
+407 GLEGRELHSRVLNA

-445 AAIAGILACNP
+445 AAIAGVLACNP

-487 VTIIVITHDFS
+487 ITIIVITHDLN
-498 EAKSLGARIVTLDSH
+498 EAKSLGARIVTLESR
-513 EKKQV
+513 KKKEIQ
-518 PEQAQDEKLENTSEN
+518 EHAQDEKLENASEN
-533 AIANGNANTN
+533 VN
-543 ENTSKNVSTNGSEN
+543 EKKNEI
-557 TSKNKNKNKSLLS
+557 KNKSLLS

-616 ELLLS
+616 KLLLS

-633 LFNLLVVHSGRG
+633 MFNLLVVHSGREI
-645 LFRIGPI
+645 FKIGPL

-677 IIVLTISQTRLT
+677 IIVLTISQTQLT

-695 ISPLKIVGLPSQ
+695 ISPLRIIGLPSQ

-715 ALRFLPTLSKEAESV
+715 ALRFLPTLAKEAESV

-779 YVPGAKRTHLHTEKM
+779 YVPGAKRTHLHTEKI
-794 RLKDFALL
+794 RIKDFALL
-802 IITLGIVCGIISAG
+802 SVTLAIVCGIIFAG

>member
-11 TNCKDEKSNTDYCA
+11 TSCKDEKSNKDYCT
-25 KKDNAVSLQKVRFS
+25 KKDNAVSLQNIRFS

-65 KNGSGKSTLS
+65 KNGSGKSTLA

-98 TNNVDSKAYQKARE
+98 TNNVDPKAYQKARE

-147 MKQNISNALRA
+147 MKHNINNALRA
-158 VNMENHRFSDP
+158 VNMENQRFSNP

-179 VAIASSIATQSKLL
+179 VAIASSIAMQSKLL
-193 VLDEPTSMLDACA
+193 VLDEPTSMLDSCA
-206 KADVNKLFDKLQA
+206 KADVDKLFETLQT

-241 MLENGKLRDVSLLEL
+241 MLENGKLRDVCISKLEG
-256 DEFYAE
+256 FCKE
-262 KSPAVIESKRMTEN
+262 KSPAVIESKSMTEN
-276 AEKSNAESKNK
+276 PKKSNT
-287 RDSNKASKN
+287 
-296 AAIEISNLSVS
+296 AIEISNLNVC
-307 YANSQNPIIRDYSLS
+307 YANSQSPIIRDYSLS

-350 KYDSGSICV
+350 KYDSGSVYI

-364 SEKTSKSQMRAVR
+364 SEKTSKSQMREIR

-407 GLEGCELRSRVLSA
+407 GLEGCELDSRVLNT

-445 AAIAGILACNP
+445 AAIAGVLACNP

-467 LDFEY
+467 LDFES
-472 AKIVLKILS
+472 AEILRRILN

-487 VTIIVITHDFS
+487 VTIIVVTHDLN
-498 EAKSLGARIVTLDSH
+498 EAKSLGARIVTLDSR
-513 EKKQV
+513 EKM
-518 PEQAQDEKLENTSEN
+518 QAQGEKLENANENVSEN
-533 AIANGNANTN
+533 
-543 ENTSKNVSTNGSEN
+543 KN
-557 TSKNKNKNKSLLS
+557 KNKNKNKSLLS

-602 STLALIFLARISPI
+602 STLVLIFLARISPI
-616 ELLLS
+616 KLLSS

-645 LFRIGPI
+645 LFRIGPL

-677 IIVLTISQTRLT
+677 IIVLTISQTQLS

-695 ISPLKIVGLPSQ
+695 ISPLKIIGLPSQ

-715 ALRFLPTLSKEAESV
+715 ALRFLPTLAKEAESV

-754 SLIVPGFASVIRHAN
+754 SLIVPGFASVIRHAD

-802 IITLGIVCGIISAG
+802 IITLAIVCGIIFAG

>member
-11 TNCKDEKSNTDYCA
+11 TCCKVEKSNTDYFA

-65 KNGSGKSTLS
+65 KNGSGKSTLA

-98 TNNVDSKAYQKARE
+98 ANNVDSKAYQKARE

-179 VAIASSIATQSKLL
+179 VAIASSIATKSKLI
-193 VLDEPTSMLDACA
+193 VLDEPTSMLDSCA
-206 KADVNKLFDKLQA
+206 KEDVNKLFNKLQTS
-219 RGTTI
+219 GTTI

-256 DEFYAE
+256 DEFFTE
-262 KSPAVIESKRMTEN
+262 KSPAVIESKSMTEN
-276 AEKSNAESKNK
+276 AKKSNT
-287 RDSNKASKN
+287 
-296 AAIEISNLSVS
+296 AIEISNLNVS
-307 YANSQNPIIRDYSLS
+307 YTNSQTPIIRDYSLS
-322 VKAGE
+322 VKSGE

-340 TLAKAICGLI
+340 TLAKTICALI

-364 SEKTSKSQMRAVR
+364 SEKTSKSQMREIR

-407 GLEGCELRSRVLSA
+407 GLEGRELHSRVLNA

-445 AAIAGILACNP
+445 AAIAGVLACNP

-487 VTIIVITHDFS
+487 ITIIVITHDLN
-498 EAKSLGARIVTLDSH
+498 EAKSLGARIVTLESR
-513 EKKQV
+513 KKKEIQ
-518 PEQAQDEKLENTSEN
+518 EHAQDEKLENASEN
-533 AIANGNANTN
+533 VN
-543 ENTSKNVSTNGSEN
+543 EKKNEI
-557 TSKNKNKNKSLLS
+557 KNKSLLS

-616 ELLLS
+616 KLLLS

-633 LFNLLVVHSGRG
+633 MFNLLVVHSGREI
-645 LFRIGPI
+645 FKIGPL

-677 IIVLTISQTRLT
+677 IIVLTISQTQLT

-695 ISPLKIVGLPSQ
+695 ISPLRIIGLPSQ

-715 ALRFLPTLSKEAESV
+715 ALRFLPTLAKEAESV

-802 IITLGIVCGIISAG
+802 IITLAIVCGIIFAG

>member
-11 TNCKDEKSNTDYCA
+11 TCCKVEKSNTDYFA

-179 VAIASSIATQSKLL
+179 VAIASSIATKSKLL
-193 VLDEPTSMLDACA
+193 VLDEPTSMLDSCA
-206 KADVNKLFDKLQA
+206 KEDVNKLFNKLQTS
-219 RGTTI
+219 GTTI

-256 DEFYAE
+256 DEFFTE
-262 KSPAVIESKRMTEN
+262 KSPAVIESKSMTEN
-276 AEKSNAESKNK
+276 AKKSNT
-287 RDSNKASKN
+287 
-296 AAIEISNLSVS
+296 AIEISNLNVS
-307 YANSQNPIIRDYSLS
+307 YTNSQTPIIRDYSLS
-322 VKAGE
+322 VKSGE

-340 TLAKAICGLI
+340 TLAKAICALI

-364 SEKTSKSQMRAVR
+364 SEKTSKSQMREIR

-407 GLEGCELRSRVLSA
+407 GLEGCELDSRVLNT

-445 AAIAGILACNP
+445 AAIAGVLACNP

-487 VTIIVITHDFS
+487 ITIIVITHDLN
-498 EAKSLGARIVTLDSH
+498 EAKSLGARIVTLESR
-513 EKKQV
+513 KKKEIQ
-518 PEQAQDEKLENTSEN
+518 EHAQDEKLENASEN
-533 AIANGNANTN
+533 VN
-543 ENTSKNVSTNGSEN
+543 EKKNEI
-557 TSKNKNKNKSLLS
+557 KNKSLLS

-616 ELLLS
+616 KLLLS

-633 LFNLLVVHSGRG
+633 MFNLLVVHSGREI
-645 LFRIGPI
+645 FKIGPL

-677 IIVLTISQTRLT
+677 IIVLTISQTQLT

-695 ISPLKIVGLPSQ
+695 ISPLRIIGLPSQ

-715 ALRFLPTLSKEAESV
+715 ALRFLPTLAKEAESV

-802 IITLGIVCGIISAG
+802 IITLAIVCGIIFAG

>member
-11 TNCKDEKSNTDYCA
+11 TCCKVEKSNTDYFA

-65 KNGSGKSTLS
+65 KNGSGKSTLA

-98 TNNVDSKAYQKARE
+98 ANNVDSKAYQKARE

-179 VAIASSIATQSKLL
+179 VAIASSIATKSKLI
-193 VLDEPTSMLDACA
+193 VLDEPTSMLDSCA
-206 KADVNKLFDKLQA
+206 KEDVNKLFNKLQTS
-219 RGTTI
+219 GTTI

-256 DEFYAE
+256 DEFFTE
-262 KSPAVIESKRMTEN
+262 KSPAVIESKSMTEN
-276 AEKSNAESKNK
+276 AKKSNT
-287 RDSNKASKN
+287 
-296 AAIEISNLSVS
+296 AIEISNLNVS
-307 YANSQNPIIRDYSLS
+307 YTNSQTPIIRDYSLS
-322 VKAGE
+322 VKSGE

-340 TLAKAICGLI
+340 TLAKTICALI

-364 SEKTSKSQMRAVR
+364 SEKTSKSQMREIR

-407 GLEGCELRSRVLSA
+407 GLEGRELHSRVLNA

-445 AAIAGILACNP
+445 AAIAGVLACNP

-487 VTIIVITHDFS
+487 ITIIVITHDLN
-498 EAKSLGARIVTLDSH
+498 EAKSLGARIVTLESR
-513 EKKQV
+513 KKKEIQ
-518 PEQAQDEKLENTSEN
+518 EHAQDEKLENASEN
-533 AIANGNANTN
+533 VN
-543 ENTSKNVSTNGSEN
+543 EKKNEI
-557 TSKNKNKNKSLLS
+557 KNKSLLS

-616 ELLLS
+616 KLLLS

-633 LFNLLVVHSGRG
+633 MFNLLVVHSGREI
-645 LFRIGPI
+645 FKIGPL

-677 IIVLTISQTRLT
+677 IIVLTISQTQLT

-695 ISPLKIVGLPSQ
+695 ISPLKIIGLPSQ

-715 ALRFLPTLSKEAESV
+715 ALRFLPTLAKEAESV

-779 YVPGAKRTHLHTEKM
+779 YVPGAKRTHLHTEKI
-794 RLKDFALL
+794 RIKDFALL
-802 IITLGIVCGIISAG
+802 SVTLAIVCGIIFAG

>member
-1 MQSNKVIQDK
+1 MQSNKVIQYK
-11 TNCKDEKSNTDYCA
+11 TSCKVEKSNTDYCA

-65 KNGSGKSTLS
+65 KNGSGKSTLA

-179 VAIASSIATQSKLL
+179 VAIASSIATKSKLL
-193 VLDEPTSMLDACA
+193 VLDEPTSMLDSCA
-206 KADVNKLFDKLQA
+206 KEDVNKLFNKLQTS
-219 RGTTI
+219 GTTI

-256 DEFYAE
+256 DEFFTE
-262 KSPAVIESKRMTEN
+262 KSPAVIESKSMTEN
-276 AEKSNAESKNK
+276 AKKSNT
-287 RDSNKASKN
+287 
-296 AAIEISNLSVS
+296 AIEISNLNVS
-307 YANSQNPIIRDYSLS
+307 YTNSQTPIIRDYSLS
-322 VKAGE
+322 VKSGE

-340 TLAKAICGLI
+340 TLAKTICALI

-364 SEKTSKSQMRAVR
+364 SEKTSKSQMREIR

-386 PEQQLFAQTVFEDVA
+386 PEQQLFAQTVFEDVT

-407 GLEGCELRSRVLSA
+407 GLEGRELHSRVLNA

-445 AAIAGILACNP
+445 AAIAGVLACNP

-487 VTIIVITHDFS
+487 ITIIVITHDLN
-498 EAKSLGARIVTLDSH
+498 EAKSLGARIVTLESR
-513 EKKQV
+513 KKKEIQ
-518 PEQAQDEKLENTSEN
+518 EHAQDEKLENASEN
-533 AIANGNANTN
+533 VN
-543 ENTSKNVSTNGSEN
+543 EKKNEI
-557 TSKNKNKNKSLLS
+557 KNKSLLS

-616 ELLLS
+616 KLLLS

-633 LFNLLVVHSGRG
+633 MFNLLVVHSGREI
-645 LFRIGPI
+645 FKIGPL

-677 IIVLTISQTRLT
+677 IIVLTISQTQLT

-695 ISPLKIVGLPSQ
+695 ISPLKIIGLPSQ

-715 ALRFLPTLSKEAESV
+715 ALRFLPTLAKEAESV

-779 YVPGAKRTHLHTEKM
+779 YVPGAKRTHLHTEKI
-794 RLKDFALL
+794 RIKDFALL
-802 IITLGIVCGIISAG
+802 SVTLAIVCGIIFAG

>member
-11 TNCKDEKSNTDYCA
+11 TCCKVEKSNTDYCA

-39 YDGGKTWILDGID
+39 YDSGKTWILDGID

-65 KNGSGKSTLS
+65 KNGSGKSTLA

-179 VAIASSIATQSKLL
+179 VAIASSIATKSKLL
-193 VLDEPTSMLDACA
+193 VLDEPTSMLDSCA
-206 KADVNKLFDKLQA
+206 KEDVNKLFNKLQTS
-219 RGTTI
+219 GTTI

-256 DEFYAE
+256 DEFFTE
-262 KSPAVIESKRMTEN
+262 KSPAVIGSKSMTKNVEN
-276 AEKSNAESKNK
+276 SNT
-287 RDSNKASKN
+287 
-296 AAIEISNLSVS
+296 AIEISNLNVS
-307 YANSQNPIIRDYSLS
+307 YTNSQTPIIRDYSLS
-322 VKAGE
+322 VKSGE

-340 TLAKAICGLI
+340 TLAKAICALI

-364 SEKTSKSQMRAVR
+364 SEKTSKSQMREIR

-407 GLEGCELRSRVLSA
+407 GLEGCELDSRVLNT

-445 AAIAGILACNP
+445 AAITGVLACNP

-487 VTIIVITHDFS
+487 VTIIVITHDLN
-498 EAKSLGARIVTLDSH
+498 EAKSLGARIVTLDSR
-513 EKKQV
+513 KKKEIQ
-518 PEQAQDEKLENTSEN
+518 EHAQDEKLENASEN
-533 AIANGNANTN
+533 VN
-543 ENTSKNVSTNGSEN
+543 EK
-557 TSKNKNKNKSLLS
+557 KNKDKNKSLLS

-616 ELLLS
+616 KLLLS

-633 LFNLLVVHSGRG
+633 MFNLLVVHSGREI
-645 LFRIGPI
+645 FKIGP
-652 LITDDGIKFAIL
+652 LSITDDGIKFAIL
-664 FASRFSLVILIGS
+664 FAARFSLVILIGS

-695 ISPLKIVGLPSQ
+695 ISPLKSVGLPSQ

-802 IITLGIVCGIISAG
+802 SVTLAIVCGIIFAG
-816 IFV
+816 IFVY

>member
-11 TNCKDEKSNTDYCA
+11 TCCKVEKSNTDYCA

-65 KNGSGKSTLS
+65 KNGSGKSTLA

-98 TNNVDSKAYQKARE
+98 ANNVDSKAYQKARE

-179 VAIASSIATQSKLL
+179 VAIASSIATKSKLL
-193 VLDEPTSMLDACA
+193 VLDEPTSMLDSCA
-206 KADVNKLFDKLQA
+206 KADVNKLFNKLQTS
-219 RGTTI
+219 GTTI

-256 DEFYAE
+256 DEFFTE
-262 KSPAVIESKRMTEN
+262 KSPAVIESKSMTEN
-276 AEKSNAESKNK
+276 AKKSNT
-287 RDSNKASKN
+287 
-296 AAIEISNLSVS
+296 AIEISNLNVS
-307 YANSQNPIIRDYSLS
+307 YTNSQSPIIRDYSLS
-322 VKAGE
+322 VKSGE

-340 TLAKAICGLI
+340 TLAKAICALI

-364 SEKTSKSQMRAVR
+364 SEKTSKSQMREIR

-407 GLEGCELRSRVLSA
+407 GLEGRELHSRVLNA

-445 AAIAGILACNP
+445 AAIAGVLACNP

-487 VTIIVITHDFS
+487 VTIIVITHDLN
-498 EAKSLGARIVTLDSH
+498 EAKSLGARIVTLDSR
-513 EKKQV
+513 KKK
-518 PEQAQDEKLENTSEN
+518 EQAQEHAQDENLKNASEN
-533 AIANGNANTN
+533 VN
-543 ENTSKNVSTNGSEN
+543 EK
-557 TSKNKNKNKSLLS
+557 KNKNKSLLS

-616 ELLLS
+616 KLLLS

-633 LFNLLVVHSGRG
+633 MFNLLVVHSGREI
-645 LFRIGPI
+645 FKIGP
-652 LITDDGIKFAIL
+652 LSITDDGIKFAIL
-664 FASRFSLVILIGS
+664 FAARFSLVILIGS

-695 ISPLKIVGLPSQ
+695 ISPLKSVGLPSQ

-802 IITLGIVCGIISAG
+802 SVTLAIVFGIIFAG

>member
-1 MQSNKVIQDK
+1 MQSDKVIQDK
-11 TNCKDEKSNTDYCA
+11 TSCKDEKSNTDYCA
-25 KKDNAVSLQKVRFS
+25 KKDNAVSLQKVCFS

-98 TNNVDSKAYQKARE
+98 ANNVDSKAYQKARE

-179 VAIASSIATQSKLL
+179 VAIASSIATKSKLL
-193 VLDEPTSMLDACA
+193 VLDEPTSMLDSCA
-206 KADVNKLFDKLQA
+206 KEDVNKLFDKLQA
-219 RGTTI
+219 SGTTI

-256 DEFYAE
+256 DEFFTE
-262 KSPAVIESKRMTEN
+262 KSPAVIESKSMTEN
-276 AEKSNAESKNK
+276 VENSNT
-287 RDSNKASKN
+287 
-296 AAIEISNLSVS
+296 AIEISNLRLS
-307 YANSQNPIIRDYSLS
+307 YSKNQAPILCDYSLS
-322 VKAGE
+322 VKSGE

-340 TLAKAICGLI
+340 TLAKAICALI

-364 SEKTSKSQMRAVR
+364 SEKTSKSQMREIR

-407 GLEGCELRSRVLSA
+407 GLEGCELDSRVLNT

-472 AKIVLKILS
+472 EKIVLKILS

-487 VTIIVITHDFS
+487 VTIIVITHDLN
-498 EAKSLGARIVTLDSH
+498 EAKALGARIVTLDSN
-513 EKKQV
+513 KKKLVQEQEQV
-518 PEQAQDEKLENTSEN
+518 QAQAEKLEN
-533 AIANGNANTN
+533 AN
-543 ENTSKNVSTNGSEN
+543 ENGSE
-557 TSKNKNKNKSLLS
+557 SKNENKNKSLLS

-590 ITNFYQLGILAL
+590 ITNFYQLEILAL

-616 ELLLS
+616 KLLLS

-633 LFNLLVVHSGRG
+633 MFNLLVVHSGKE
-645 LFRIGPI
+645 LFRIGPL

-677 IIVLTISQTRLT
+677 IIVLTISQTRLS

-695 ISPLKIVGLPSQ
+695 ISPLKSVGLPSQ

-741 KDGSIKKRLQAIT
+741 KDGSIKKRLRAIT

-802 IITLGIVCGIISAG
+802 IITLTIVFGIIFAG
-816 IFV
+816 IFI

>member
-11 TNCKDEKSNTDYCA
+11 TCCKVEKSNTDYCA

-65 KNGSGKSTLS
+65 KNGSGKSTLA

-98 TNNVDSKAYQKARE
+98 ANNVDSKAYQKARE

-179 VAIASSIATQSKLL
+179 VAIASSIATKSKLL
-193 VLDEPTSMLDACA
+193 VLDEPTSMLDSCA
-206 KADVNKLFDKLQA
+206 KEDVNKLFNKLQTS
-219 RGTTI
+219 GTTI

-256 DEFYAE
+256 DEFFTE
-262 KSPAVIESKRMTEN
+262 KSPAVIGSKSMTKNVEN
-276 AEKSNAESKNK
+276 SNT
-287 RDSNKASKN
+287 
-296 AAIEISNLSVS
+296 AIEISNLNVS
-307 YANSQNPIIRDYSLS
+307 YTNSQTPIIRDYSLS
-322 VKAGE
+322 VKSGE

-340 TLAKAICGLI
+340 TLAKAICALI

-364 SEKTSKSQMRAVR
+364 SEKTSKSQMREIR

-407 GLEGCELRSRVLSA
+407 GLEGRELHSRVLNA

-445 AAIAGILACNP
+445 AAIAGVLACNP

-487 VTIIVITHDFS
+487 VTIIVITHDLN
-498 EAKSLGARIVTLDSH
+498 EAKSLGARIVTLDSR
-513 EKKQV
+513 KKKEIQ
-518 PEQAQDEKLENTSEN
+518 EHAQDEKLENASEN
-533 AIANGNANTN
+533 VN
-543 ENTSKNVSTNGSEN
+543 EK
-557 TSKNKNKNKSLLS
+557 KNKNKSLLS

-616 ELLLS
+616 KLLLS

-633 LFNLLVVHSGRG
+633 MFNLLVVHSGREI
-645 LFRIGPI
+645 FKIGP
-652 LITDDGIKFAIL
+652 LSITDDGIKFAIL

-695 ISPLKIVGLPSQ
+695 ISPLKSIGLPSQ

-802 IITLGIVCGIISAG
+802 SVTLAIVCGIIFAG
-816 IFV
+816 IFVY

>member
-11 TNCKDEKSNTDYCA
+11 TCCKVEKSNTDYFA

-65 KNGSGKSTLS
+65 KNGSGKSTLA

-98 TNNVDSKAYQKARE
+98 ANNVDSKAYQKARE

-179 VAIASSIATQSKLL
+179 VAIASSIATKSKLL
-193 VLDEPTSMLDACA
+193 VLDEPTSMLDSCA
-206 KADVNKLFDKLQA
+206 KEDVNKLFNKLQTS
-219 RGTTI
+219 GTTI

-256 DEFYAE
+256 DEFFTE
-262 KSPAVIESKRMTEN
+262 KSPAVIESKSMTEN
-276 AEKSNAESKNK
+276 AKKSNT
-287 RDSNKASKN
+287 
-296 AAIEISNLSVS
+296 AIEISNLNVS
-307 YANSQNPIIRDYSLS
+307 YTNSQTPIIRDYSLS
-322 VKAGE
+322 VKSGE

-340 TLAKAICGLI
+340 TLAKAICALI

-364 SEKTSKSQMRAVR
+364 SEKTSKSQMREIR

-407 GLEGCELRSRVLSA
+407 GLEGRELHSRILNA

-445 AAIAGILACNP
+445 AAIAGVLACNP

-487 VTIIVITHDFS
+487 ITIIVITHDLN
-498 EAKSLGARIVTLDSH
+498 EAKSLGARIVTLESR
-513 EKKQV
+513 KKKEIQ
-518 PEQAQDEKLENTSEN
+518 EHAQDEKLENASEN
-533 AIANGNANTN
+533 VN
-543 ENTSKNVSTNGSEN
+543 EKKNEI
-557 TSKNKNKNKSLLS
+557 KNKSLLS

-602 STLALIFLARISPI
+602 STLALIFLARISPMK
-616 ELLLS
+616 LLLS

-633 LFNLLVVHSGRG
+633 MFNLLVVHSGREI
-645 LFRIGPI
+645 FKIGPL

-677 IIVLTISQTRLT
+677 IIVLTISQTQLT

-695 ISPLKIVGLPSQ
+695 ISPLRIIGLPSQ

-715 ALRFLPTLSKEAESV
+715 ALRFLPTLAKEAESV

-779 YVPGAKRTHLHTEKM
+779 YVPGAKRTHLHTEKI
-794 RLKDFALL
+794 RIKDFALL
-802 IITLGIVCGIISAG
+802 SVTLAIVCGIIFAG
-816 IFV
+816 IFVY

>member
-1 MQSNKVIQDK
+1 MQSNKVIQYK
-11 TNCKDEKSNTDYCA
+11 TSCKVEKSNTDYFA

-169 SNMSGGQQQR
+169 SNMSGGQQQS
-179 VAIASSIATQSKLL
+179 VAIASSIATKSKLL
-193 VLDEPTSMLDACA
+193 VLDEPTSMLDSCA
-206 KADVNKLFDKLQA
+206 KEDVDKLFDKLQTS
-219 RGTTI
+219 GTTI

-256 DEFYAE
+256 DEFFTE
-262 KSPAVIESKRMTEN
+262 KSPAVIESKSMTEN
-276 AEKSNAESKNK
+276 AKKSNT
-287 RDSNKASKN
+287 
-296 AAIEISNLSVS
+296 AIEISNLNVS
-307 YANSQNPIIRDYSLS
+307 YTNSQSPIIRDYSLS
-322 VKAGE
+322 VKSGE

-340 TLAKAICGLI
+340 TLAKAICALI

-364 SEKTSKSQMRAVR
+364 SEKTSKSQMREIR

-407 GLEGCELRSRVLSA
+407 GLEGRELHSRVLNA

-445 AAIAGILACNP
+445 AAIAGVLACNP

-487 VTIIVITHDFS
+487 ITIIVITHDLN
-498 EAKSLGARIVTLDSH
+498 EAKSLGARIVTLESR
-513 EKKQV
+513 KKKEIQE
-518 PEQAQDEKLENTSEN
+518 PAQDEKLENASEN
-533 AIANGNANTN
+533 VN
-543 ENTSKNVSTNGSEN
+543 EKKNEI
-557 TSKNKNKNKSLLS
+557 KNKSLLS

-602 STLALIFLARISPI
+602 STLALIFLARMSPI
-616 ELLLS
+616 KLLLS

-633 LFNLLVVHSGRG
+633 MFNLLVVHSGREI
-645 LFRIGPI
+645 FKIGPL

-677 IIVLTISQTRLT
+677 IIVLTISQTQLT

-695 ISPLKIVGLPSQ
+695 ISPLRIIGLPSQ

-715 ALRFLPTLSKEAESV
+715 ALRFLPTLAKEAESV

-802 IITLGIVCGIISAG
+802 IITLAIVCGIIFAG

>member
-1 MQSNKVIQDK
+1 M
-11 TNCKDEKSNTDYCA
+11 
-25 KKDNAVSLQKVRFS
+25 QKVRFS

-65 KNGSGKSTLS
+65 KNGSGKSTLA

-98 TNNVDSKAYQKARE
+98 ANNVDSKAYQKARE

-179 VAIASSIATQSKLL
+179 VAIASSIATKSKLL
-193 VLDEPTSMLDACA
+193 VLDEPTSMLDSCA
-206 KADVNKLFDKLQA
+206 KEDVNKLFNKLQTS
-219 RGTTI
+219 GTTI

-256 DEFYAE
+256 DEFFTE
-262 KSPAVIESKRMTEN
+262 KSPAVIESKSMTEN
-276 AEKSNAESKNK
+276 AKKSNT
-287 RDSNKASKN
+287 
-296 AAIEISNLSVS
+296 AIEISNLNVS
-307 YANSQNPIIRDYSLS
+307 YTNSQTPIIRDYSLS
-322 VKAGE
+322 VKSGE

-340 TLAKAICGLI
+340 TLAKAICALI
-350 KYDSGSICV
+350 KYDSGSMCV

-364 SEKTSKSQMRAVR
+364 SEKTSKSQMREIR

-407 GLEGCELRSRVLSA
+407 GLEGCELDSRVLNT

-445 AAIAGILACNP
+445 AAIAGVLACNP

-487 VTIIVITHDFS
+487 ITIIVITHDLN
-498 EAKSLGARIVTLDSH
+498 EAKSLGARIVTLESR
-513 EKKQV
+513 KKKEIQ
-518 PEQAQDEKLENTSEN
+518 EHAQDEKLENASEN
-533 AIANGNANTN
+533 VN
-543 ENTSKNVSTNGSEN
+543 EKKNEI
-557 TSKNKNKNKSLLS
+557 KNKSLLS

-616 ELLLS
+616 KLLLS

-633 LFNLLVVHSGRG
+633 MFNLLVVHSGREI
-645 LFRIGPI
+645 FKIGPL

-677 IIVLTISQTRLT
+677 IIVLTISQTQLT

-695 ISPLKIVGLPSQ
+695 ISPLRIIGLPSQ

-715 ALRFLPTLSKEAESV
+715 ALRFLPTLAKEAESV

-802 IITLGIVCGIISAG
+802 IITLAIVCGIIFAG

>member
-1 MQSNKVIQDK
+1 MQSNKVIQYK
-11 TNCKDEKSNTDYCA
+11 TSCKVEKSNTDYFA

-52 LEIAYGQRIAIIG
+52 LEIAYGQRISIIG
-65 KNGSGKSTLS
+65 KNGSGKSTLA

-98 TNNVDSKAYQKARE
+98 ANNVDSKAYQKARE

-169 SNMSGGQQQR
+169 SNMSGGQQQS
-179 VAIASSIATQSKLL
+179 VAIASSIATKSKLL
-193 VLDEPTSMLDACA
+193 VLDEPTSMLDSCA
-206 KADVNKLFDKLQA
+206 KEDVDKLFDKLQTS
-219 RGTTI
+219 GTTI

-256 DEFYAE
+256 DEFFTE
-262 KSPAVIESKRMTEN
+262 KSPAVIESKSMTEN
-276 AEKSNAESKNK
+276 AKKSNT
-287 RDSNKASKN
+287 
-296 AAIEISNLSVS
+296 AIEISNLNVS
-307 YANSQNPIIRDYSLS
+307 YTNSQSPIIRDYSLS
-322 VKAGE
+322 VKSGE

-340 TLAKAICGLI
+340 TLAKAICALI

-364 SEKTSKSQMRAVR
+364 SEKTSKSQMREIR

-407 GLEGCELRSRVLSA
+407 GLEGRELHSRVLNA

-445 AAIAGILACNP
+445 AAIAGVLACNP

-487 VTIIVITHDFS
+487 ITIIVITHDLN
-498 EAKSLGARIVTLDSH
+498 EAKSLGARIVTLESR
-513 EKKQV
+513 KKKEIQE
-518 PEQAQDEKLENTSEN
+518 PAQDEKLENASEN
-533 AIANGNANTN
+533 VN
-543 ENTSKNVSTNGSEN
+543 EKKNEI
-557 TSKNKNKNKSLLS
+557 KNKSLLS

-616 ELLLS
+616 KLLLS

-633 LFNLLVVHSGRG
+633 MFNLLVVHSGREI
-645 LFRIGPI
+645 FKIGPL

-695 ISPLKIVGLPSQ
+695 ISPLKSVGLPSQ

-715 ALRFLPTLSKEAESV
+715 ALRFLPTLAKEAESV

-802 IITLGIVCGIISAG
+802 IITLAIVCGIIFAG

>member
-11 TNCKDEKSNTDYCA
+11 TCCKVEKSNTDYCA

-65 KNGSGKSTLS
+65 KNGSGKSTLA

-98 TNNVDSKAYQKARE
+98 ANNVDSKAYQKARE

-179 VAIASSIATQSKLL
+179 VAIASSIATRSKLL
-193 VLDEPTSMLDACA
+193 VLDEPTSMLDSYA
-206 KADVNKLFDKLQA
+206 KEDVDKLFDKLQTS
-219 RGTTI
+219 GTTI

-256 DEFYAE
+256 DEFFTE
-262 KSPAVIESKRMTEN
+262 KSPAVIESKSMTEN
-276 AEKSNAESKNK
+276 AKKSNT
-287 RDSNKASKN
+287 
-296 AAIEISNLSVS
+296 AIEISNLNVS
-307 YANSQNPIIRDYSLS
+307 YTNSQSPIIRDYSLS
-322 VKAGE
+322 VKSGE

-340 TLAKAICGLI
+340 TLAKAICALI

-364 SEKTSKSQMRAVR
+364 SEKTSKSQMREIR

-407 GLEGCELRSRVLSA
+407 GLEGRELHSRVLNA

-445 AAIAGILACNP
+445 AAIAGVLACNP

-487 VTIIVITHDFS
+487 VTIIVITHDLN
-498 EAKSLGARIVTLDSH
+498 EAKALGARIVTLDSR
-513 EKKQV
+513 KKKEIQ
-518 PEQAQDEKLENTSEN
+518 EHAQDEKLENASEN
-533 AIANGNANTN
+533 VN
-543 ENTSKNVSTNGSEN
+543 EK
-557 TSKNKNKNKSLLS
+557 KNKDKNKSLLS
-570 LFNTR
+570 LFNTQ

-616 ELLLS
+616 KLLLS

-633 LFNLLVVHSGRG
+633 MFNLLVVHSGREI
-645 LFRIGPI
+645 FKIGPL

-695 ISPLKIVGLPSQ
+695 ISPLKSVGLPSQ

-715 ALRFLPTLSKEAESV
+715 ALRFLPTLAKEAESV

-802 IITLGIVCGIISAG
+802 SVTLAIVCGIIFAG
-816 IFV
+816 IFIY

>member
-11 TNCKDEKSNTDYCA
+11 TCCKVEKSNTDYFA

-65 KNGSGKSTLS
+65 KNGSGKSTLA

-98 TNNVDSKAYQKARE
+98 ANNVDSKAYQKARE

-179 VAIASSIATQSKLL
+179 VAIASSIATKSKLL
-193 VLDEPTSMLDACA
+193 VLDEPTSMLDSCA
-206 KADVNKLFDKLQA
+206 KEDVNKLFDKLQTS
-219 RGTTI
+219 GTTI

-256 DEFYAE
+256 DEFFTE
-262 KSPAVIESKRMTEN
+262 KSPAVIESKSMTEN
-276 AEKSNAESKNK
+276 AKKSNT
-287 RDSNKASKN
+287 
-296 AAIEISNLSVS
+296 AIEISNLNVS
-307 YANSQNPIIRDYSLS
+307 YTNSQSPIIRDYSLS
-322 VKAGE
+322 VKSGE

-340 TLAKAICGLI
+340 TLAKAICALI

-364 SEKTSKSQMRAVR
+364 SEKTSKSQMREIR

-407 GLEGCELRSRVLSA
+407 GLEGRELHYRVLNA

-445 AAIAGILACNP
+445 AAIAGVLACNP

-487 VTIIVITHDFS
+487 ITIIVITHDLN
-498 EAKSLGARIVTLDSH
+498 EAKSLGARIVTLESR
-513 EKKQV
+513 KKKEIQ
-518 PEQAQDEKLENTSEN
+518 EHAQDEKLENASEN
-533 AIANGNANTN
+533 VN
-543 ENTSKNVSTNGSEN
+543 EKKNEI
-557 TSKNKNKNKSLLS
+557 KNKSLLS

-616 ELLLS
+616 KLFLS

-695 ISPLKIVGLPSQ
+695 ISPLKSVGLPSQ

-715 ALRFLPTLSKEAESV
+715 ALRFLPTLAKEAESV

-802 IITLGIVCGIISAG
+802 IITLAIVCGIIFAG
-816 IFV
+816 IFVY

>member
-1 MQSNKVIQDK
+1 M
-11 TNCKDEKSNTDYCA
+11 DYCA

-65 KNGSGKSTLS
+65 KNGSGKSTLA

-98 TNNVDSKAYQKARE
+98 ANNVDSKAYQKARE

-147 MKQNISNALRA
+147 MKKNISNALRA

-179 VAIASSIATQSKLL
+179 VAIASSIATKSKLL
-193 VLDEPTSMLDACA
+193 VLDEPTSMLDSCA
-206 KADVNKLFDKLQA
+206 KTDVNKLFDKLQT

-256 DEFYAE
+256 EEFYAE
-262 KSPAVIESKRMTEN
+262 KSPAVIGSKSMTEN
-276 AEKSNAESKNK
+276 VEKSNAENSNAESKNK
-287 RDSNKASKN
+287 RDSNKTNKN

-340 TLAKAICGLI
+340 TLAKAICALI

-364 SEKTSKSQMRAVR
+364 SEKTSKSQMREIR

-498 EAKSLGARIVTLDSH
+498 EAKSLGARIVTLDSR
-513 EKKQV
+513 EKKQAQ
-518 PEQAQDEKLENTSEN
+518 EQAQDEKLENTSEN
-533 AIANGNANTN
+533 
-543 ENTSKNVSTNGSEN
+543 GSE
-557 TSKNKNKNKSLLS
+557 NKNKNKSLLS

-616 ELLLS
+616 KLFLS

-779 YVPGAKRTHLHTEKM
+779 YIPGAKRTHLHTEKIHI
-794 RLKDFALL
+794 KDFALL
-802 IITLGIVCGIISAG
+802 SITLAIVCGIIFAG
-816 IFV
+816 IFVY

>member
-11 TNCKDEKSNTDYCA
+11 TSCKVEKSNTDYCA

-98 TNNVDSKAYQKARE
+98 ANNVDSKAYQKARE

-206 KADVNKLFDKLQA
+206 KEDVNKLFDKLQA
-219 RGTTI
+219 SGTTI

-241 MLENGKLRDVSLLEL
+241 MLENGKLRDISLLEL
-256 DEFYAE
+256 EEFYAE
-262 KSPAVIESKRMTEN
+262 KSPAVIESKSMTEN
-276 AEKSNAESKNK
+276 VEKSNAENSNAASKNK
-287 RDSNKASKN
+287 CDSNKASKN

-322 VKAGE
+322 VKSGE

-340 TLAKAICGLI
+340 TLAKAICALI

-364 SEKTSKSQMRAVR
+364 SEKTSKSQMREIR

-407 GLEGCELRSRVLSA
+407 GLEGRELHSRVLSA

-487 VTIIVITHDFS
+487 VTIIVITHDLN
-498 EAKSLGARIVTLDSH
+498 EAKSLGARIVTLDSN
-513 EKKQV
+513 KKKRVQ
-518 PEQAQDEKLENTSEN
+518 EQAQAEKLENASE
-533 AIANGNANTN
+533 
-543 ENTSKNVSTNGSEN
+543 NGSE
-557 TSKNKNKNKSLLS
+557 NKNKSLLS

-616 ELLLS
+616 KLLLS

-633 LFNLLVVHSGRG
+633 MFNLLVVHSGRG
-645 LFRIGPI
+645 LFRIGPL

-695 ISPLKIVGLPSQ
+695 ISPLKSVGLPSQ

-741 KDGSIKKRLQAIT
+741 KDGSIKKRLRAIT

-779 YVPGAKRTHLHTEKM
+779 YVPGAKRTHLHTEKIHI
-794 RLKDFALL
+794 KDFALL
-802 IITLGIVCGIISAG
+802 SVTLAIVCGIIFAG
-816 IFV
+816 IFI

>member
-11 TNCKDEKSNTDYCA
+11 TCCKVEKSNTDYCA
-25 KKDNAVSLQKVRFS
+25 KNDNAVSLQKVRFS

-65 KNGSGKSTLS
+65 KNGSGKSTLA

-98 TNNVDSKAYQKARE
+98 ANNVDSKAYQKARE

-179 VAIASSIATQSKLL
+179 VAIASSIATKSRLL
-193 VLDEPTSMLDACA
+193 VLDEPTSMLDSCA
-206 KADVNKLFDKLQA
+206 KEDVNKLFNKLQTS
-219 RGTTI
+219 GTTI

-256 DEFYAE
+256 DEFFTE
-262 KSPAVIESKRMTEN
+262 KSPAVIESKSMTEN
-276 AEKSNAESKNK
+276 AKKSNT
-287 RDSNKASKN
+287 
-296 AAIEISNLSVS
+296 AIEISNLNVS
-307 YANSQNPIIRDYSLS
+307 YTNSQSPIIRDYSLS
-322 VKAGE
+322 VKSGE

-340 TLAKAICGLI
+340 TLAKAICALI

-364 SEKTSKSQMRAVR
+364 SEKTSKSQMREIR

-407 GLEGCELRSRVLSA
+407 GLEGRELHSRVLNA

-445 AAIAGILACNP
+445 AAIAGVLACNP

-487 VTIIVITHDFS
+487 VTIIVITHDLN
-498 EAKSLGARIVTLDSH
+498 EAKSLGARIVTLDSR
-513 EKKQV
+513 KKKEIQG
-518 PEQAQDEKLENTSEN
+518 QAQDEKLENASE
-533 AIANGNANTN
+533 
-543 ENTSKNVSTNGSEN
+543 NGSEN
-557 TSKNKNKNKSLLS
+557 KNENKNKSLLS

-616 ELLLS
+616 KLLLS

-633 LFNLLVVHSGRG
+633 MFNLLVVHSGRE
-645 LFRIGPI
+645 LFRIGPL

-695 ISPLKIVGLPSQ
+695 ISPLKSIGLPSQ

-802 IITLGIVCGIISAG
+802 SVTLAIVCGIIFAG
-816 IFV
+816 IFVY